1 MSEKSSVNPRMNRV
15 GGQAV
20 LEGVMMKSGENVA
33 LSVRKEDG
41 SIETETKKFVSVRKK
56 HKILN
61 IPVVRGVI
69 NMVETFRLSYS
80 ILGRSAEMLGL
91 DDFEEETKF
100 DKWMREKL
108 GDKMMSVIMS
118 VAMVLGVALALF
130 LFSFLP
136 TFAVKKLGEV
146 VELGWFRNLIQGL
159 IKIAIFVGYILLVSL
174 MPDIKRTFEYHG
186 AEHKSIACYEAGA
199 ELTPENAARYTR
211 LHPRCGTSFIFV
223 VMIISILVFSIL
235 PWSNVL
241 LRFALQ
247 LVFLPVVIGL
257 SFEFIMY
264 AGKHDNILTKLLSA
278 PGLAMQKITTREPSL
293 EQLEVALTSL
303 KAAMPEEF
311 PPEEAKAPSTDG
323 NEDGDGACP
332 DGDSGKNA
340 GSDSADRNDGSDT
353 AINSADAINNTDI
366 ADMTDSTDSTNTT
379 DSAEAAENE

>member
-199 ELTPENAARYTR
+199 ELTPENAAKYTR

-241 LRFALQ
+241 LRFVLQ

-311 PPEEAKAPSTDG
+311 PPEEAKVPSTDG

-332 DGDSGKNA
+332 DGDSGKIA
-340 GSDSADRNDGSDT
+340 GSDIADRNDGT
-353 AINSADAINNTDI
+353 TSADAINNTDI
-366 ADMTDSTDSTNTT
+366 ADMTDSTDSTNMTDT
-379 DSAEAAENE
+379 GDSAEAAENE